1 MKTIEMTTE
10 CNAQVFSMPS
20 NNDAMEHSTII
31 LDKDSEIPITVFLQR
46 DPVRLAFTSM
56 APAPY
61 LNGRAFTWFQRMKHI
76 R

>member
-1 MKTIEMTTE
+1 MMTE

-20 NNDAMEHSTII
+20 NNVAMEHSTII
-31 LDKDSEIPITVFLQR
+31 LDRDREIPITVFLHR

-56 APAPY
+56 APAPHP
-61 LNGRAFTWFQRMKHI
+61 NGNTFTFFQRVKHI